1 MRSHET
7 SSIRRKAAPV
17 ASLIEILFSILCIN
31 NSRWRLL
38 EVQSFAPSPTLTSI
52 TLSKQA
58 HQHHYTIHHNIN
70 LHASND
76 NSDTSSSSS
85 SYNDDNEEDN
95 AILNELKDKKK
106 ETYGTDIPQTDE
118 LQQAAKDAENAFL
131 AAMLEQSQQFKE
143 IKSEQGGDAAV
154 SEFRRRIQKGDEAQ
168 RLENEKNAAAAAVA
182 ALEDDDEGEMRF
194 VQQLNESL
202 VEEEEEP
209 DNKEGKDAWQ

>member
-7 SSIRRKAAPV
+7 SSPRRKAAPV
-17 ASLIEILFSILCIN
+17 ASLIFFSILCIIN

-38 EVQSFAPSPTLTSI
+38 EVQSFAPSPPQTSTTK

-58 HQHHYTIHHNIN
+58 HHHHHHYTIHHNIN
-70 LHASND
+70 LHASKD
-76 NSDTSSSSS
+76 NSDAS

-95 AILNELKDKKK
+95 AILNELRDKKK

-131 AAMLEQSQQFKE
+131 AAMLEQSQQFKD

-168 RLENEKNAAAAAVA
+168 RLENEKNAASAAA
-182 ALEDDDEGEMRF
+182 ALEDDDEGETRF
-194 VQQLNESL
+194 VQQLNESS
-202 VEEEEEP
+202 VEQEEA

>member
-7 SSIRRKAAPV
+7 SSPRRKAAPA
-17 ASLIEILFSILCIN
+17 ASLIFISILCIIN
-31 NSRWRLL
+31 NSRWLL
-38 EVQSFAPSPTLTSI
+38 EAQPFAPPTQTSTI
-52 TLSKQA
+52 TTLSKQA
-58 HQHHYTIHHNIN
+58 HAQHHYTIHHIR
-70 LHASND
+70 LHASKD
-76 NSDTSSSSS
+76 NSDAS

-95 AILNELKDKKK
+95 AILNELRDKKK

-118 LQQAAKDAENAFL
+118 LQQAAKNAENAFL

-168 RLENEKNAAAAAVA
+168 RLENEKNAAAAA
-182 ALEDDDEGEMRF
+182 LEDDDDKGETRF
-194 VQQLNESL
+194 VQQLKESL
-202 VEEEEEP
+202 VEEEEEA